1 MLFNSQIFLFLFLPL
16 ALAGWYALNRFR
28 QYRIAMV
35 FLIGMS
41 LWFYGYFNPSYLAI
55 ILGSMAGNY
64 LVSFAM
70 GKWRFQNSSRVW
82 LILGLVM
89 NVGILGYYK
98 YYDFLI
104 ENINAIFGRSYTLK
118 SIILPLG
125 ISFFTLQQ
133 ISYIIDRSWG
143 IAPHYGLIEYM
154 CYVTFF
160 PQLIAGPIVLHNE
173 LIPQLRDC
181 SKRRFSAEDFADGVI
196 LFSLGLVKK
205 VLLADTFALFVNDG
219 FQKVYYQ
226 DTISAWLTALCYTFE
241 LYFDFSGYC
250 DMAVG
255 IGKMFRLELPVNFR
269 SPYKSHSVSEYWQRW
284 HYTLTRFW
292 QAYIYNPLA
301 ISGMRK
307 KNKRVKKIW
316 LTATPVI
323 VLFISGVWHGASWTF
338 VFWGLLEGIAVAWA
352 QRKHLKLKKSIF
364 TWLCT
369 FLFTVFA
376 AAIFRSESWDVMC
389 RMLKAMFTPSLSRI
403 TLELAGAF
411 GRLPEAYAVTK
422 YLELKA
428 PNMLNA
434 LFLLIFAVLLVIAVV
449 VLHGKNS
456 HEILAEQ
463 KKKGYTL
470 SFSIGLALVTGWA
483 VISLTQISTFLYFNF

>member
-16 ALAGWYALNRFR
+16 TLAGWYALNHFR
-28 QYRIAMV
+28 QYSPATV

-41 LWFYGYFNPSYLAI
+41 LWFYGYYNPSYLVI
-55 ILGSMAGNY
+55 IICSMAGNY
-64 LVSFAM
+64 LISLAM
-70 GKWRFQNSSRVW
+70 EKLRFRNSGRVW
-82 LILGLVM
+82 LMLGLAM

-104 ENINAIFGRSYTLK
+104 ESINAVFGQSYALRH
-118 SIILPLG
+118 IILPLG

-143 IAPHYGLIEYM
+143 TAPHYGLAEYM
-154 CYVTFF
+154 CFVTFF
-160 PQLIAGPIVLHNE
+160 PQLIAGPIVLHSE
-173 LIPQLRDC
+173 LIPQLRDK
-181 SKRRFSAEDFADGVI
+181 SRRCFSAEDFADGVI
-196 LFSLGLVKK
+196 LFSLGLIKK
-205 VLLADTFALFVNDG
+205 VLLADTLALFVNDG

-226 DTISAWLTALCYTFE
+226 DTVSAWLTALCYTFE

-255 IGKMFRLELPVNFR
+255 IGKMFRLELPVNFK

-301 ISGMRK
+301 LFGMRR
-307 KNKRVKKIW
+307 KNKRVKQVW
-316 LTATPVI
+316 LTMSPVI
-323 VLFISGVWHGASWTF
+323 VLLVSGIWHGAGWTF
-338 VFWGLLEGIAVAWA
+338 VVWGLLEGVAVAWA
-352 QRKHLKLKKSIF
+352 QRKHLKLKKSFF
-364 TWLCT
+364 TWSCT

-376 AAIFRSESWDVMC
+376 AAVFRSESWDVMI
-389 RMLKAMFTPSLSRI
+389 RMLRAMFTPSLSKI

-411 GRLPEAYAVTK
+411 SRLPEAYVATK
-422 YLELKA
+422 YLEMTA
-428 PNMLNA
+428 PGLLNT
-434 LFLLIFAVLLVIAVV
+434 LFMLIFTVLLTVAAVI
-449 VLHGKNS
+449 LHGKNS
-456 HEILAEQ
+456 HEILAAQ
-463 KKKGYTL
+463 KEKGYTL
-470 SFSIGLALVTGWA
+470 PFTAGLALATGWA